1 MAFWL
6 YMLKCADD
14 SYYIGHS
21 DDLEARLAQHVS
33 GSGDSYTTT
42 RRPVQLVYA
51 AEFPSREEAITLERQ
66 IKGWSRK
73 KKEALC
79 RDDWGEISRLAKS
92 RGSSPEQESD

>member
-14 SYYIGHS
+14 SYYTGHT
-21 DDLEARLAQHVS
+21 DDLEGRLAQHEN
-33 GSGDSYTTT
+33 GTGDSYTTT

-51 AEFPSREEAITLERQ
+51 LDFPSREEAISREIQ

-79 RDDWGEISRLAKS
+79 REDWAEIKRLARS
-92 RGSSPEQESD
+92 RNSCLEKNSE

>member
-6 YMLKCADD
+6 YMLKCADG
-14 SYYIGHS
+14 SFYVGRT
-21 DDLEARLAQHVS
+21 DDLEARLTQHVA
-33 GSGDSYTTT
+33 GSGDSYTTA

-51 AEFPSREEAITLERQ
+51 AEFPSREEAITRERQ

-79 RDDWGEISRLAKS
+79 RDDWKEISRLA
-92 RGSSPEQESD
+92 RNRNSSAEQISE

>member
-21 DDLEARLAQHVS
+21 EDLEARLAQHVS

-51 AEFPSREEAITLERQ
+51 AEFPTREEAITRE
-66 IKGWSRK
+66 
-73 KKEALC
+73 
-79 RDDWGEISRLAKS
+79 
-92 RGSSPEQESD
+92 